1 MLLNLASN
9 KNNSTK
15 QLFTIRPHVEKNA
28 IINLQTKNYSNR
40 D

>member
-9 KNNSTK
+9 KNNSTEK
-15 QLFTIRPHVEKNA
+15 IFTIRPHVEKNVT
-28 IINLQTKNYSNR
+28 INLQTKNYSNS